1 MITTSDISDDNE
13 GMAAEK
19 IITSDIYDD
28 NERVAAETISH
39 HLIFQY
45 QV

>member
-1 MITTSDISDDNE
+1 MISTSDISE